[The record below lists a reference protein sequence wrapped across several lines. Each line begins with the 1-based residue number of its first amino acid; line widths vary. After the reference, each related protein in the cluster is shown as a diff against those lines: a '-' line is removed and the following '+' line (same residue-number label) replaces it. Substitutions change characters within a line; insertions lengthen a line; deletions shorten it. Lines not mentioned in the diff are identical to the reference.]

1 MLDIQTRKILFV
13 QKFLSI
19 KKEET
24 ISKLEH
30 LLRREIG
37 AHERNKTQ
45 RMTTDE
51 LNSRIDRS
59 EDDFREGRFKQG
71 KEVLKKYE

>member
-13 QKFLSI
+13 QKFLSL

-30 LLRREIG
+30 LLRKEIG
-37 AHERNKTQ
+37 AHERENFQ
-45 RMTTDE
+45 RMTPDE

-59 EDDFREGRFKQG
+59 EDDFRKGKFKQG
-71 KEVLKKYE
+71 KELLKKYE

>member
-37 AHERNKTQ
+37 ANERNKTQ
-45 RMTTDE
+45 RMTADE

-71 KEVLKKYE
+71 KELLSYL